1 MGFEE
6 GVTANVKGS
15 PAGEDVADPKTG
27 TTQDKQD
34 MWRVGRNQELNVC
47 TILPTKKKQNLN

>member
-15 PAGEDVADPKTG
+15 PAGEDVADPKMG

-34 MWRVGRNQELNVC
+34 MWRVGRDQELNVC
-47 TILPTKKKQNLN
+47 MFLQQ

>member
-6 GVTANVKGS
+6 GVTTNIK
-15 PAGEDVADPKTG
+15 AGEDVADPKMG

-47 TILPTKKKQNLN
+47 MVL

>member
-6 GVTANVKGS
+6 RVTTNVKGS
-15 PAGEDVADPKTG
+15 PEDVADPRSG

-47 TILPTKKKQNLN
+47 VFQQRKSKN